1 MTEQSWQWW
10 VAVLLM
16 GGVTFA
22 LRAAPLMLPKS
33 WLKAKLLQ
41 EVNAALPLVVLV
53 LLILSSLSRPENGGQ
68 GWLRLGAELAAL
80 LAVLGIHAWR
90 RNMLL
95 SLAVGIG
102 VLNGILWQ
110 AGLL

>member
-10 VAVLLM
+10 LTVLLM
-16 GGVTFA
+16 GSVTFV

-41 EVNAALPLVVLV
+41 DVNGALPLVVLV
-53 LLILSSLSRPENGGQ
+53 LLILSSLSRPEGAQGG
-68 GWLRLGAELAAL
+68 LRLAAELAAL
-80 LAVLGIHAWR
+80 LAVLGVHAWR

-95 SLAVGIG
+95 SLGAGIG
-102 VLNGILWQ
+102 VLNGILWA
-110 AGLL
+110 AGAL

>member
-1 MTEQSWQWW
+1 MTAQAWQWW
-10 VAVLLM
+10 LTVLLM

-22 LRAAPLMLPKS
+22 LRAAPVMLPKS

-41 EVNAALPLVVLV
+41 DVNAALPLVVLV
-53 LLILSSLSRPENGGQ
+53 LLILSGLSRPDGGQ
-68 GWLRLGAELAAL
+68 GGLRLAAELAAL

-95 SLAVGIG
+95 SLAAGIG
-102 VLNGILWQ
+102 VLNGILWW